1 MIPIVSVIKESFQE
15 YEGEVSL
22 VLFCQGCDLSCNFC
36 HNKEHLKTFPVL
48 GDAIDVLQKNITPL
62 HTALVLLGGEFLI
75 YDIHEIGKLCHV
87 ARQKGLK
94 VKLFTNGMHQ
104 RKLYELL
111 SWELLDSVSVDYKQV
126 TKNVVN
132 LPEKYIEP
140 TCTPELSYLC
150 RIHKALFTLQN
161 FPNVDVEIRTT
172 QYNEMTDSELS
183 NIKFFVKPFGF
194 RHIIQ
199 KDIRPTSPENSA

>member
-1 MIPIVSVIKESFQE
+1 MIPIVSVIQESFQE
-15 YEGEVSL
+15 YSGEVSL
-22 VLFCQGCDLSCNFC
+22 VMFCQGCDLNCSFC
-36 HNKEHLKTFPVL
+36 HNKEHLKDFPVL
-48 GDAIDVLQKNITPL
+48 GNAIDLFQKKITPL
-62 HTALVLLGGEFLI
+62 HSALVLLGGEFLI
-75 YDIHEIGKLCHV
+75 YDIDEIATLCYSAH
-87 ARQKGLK
+87 QKGIK

-104 RKLYELL
+104 RKLHNLL
-111 SWELLDSVSVDYKQV
+111 SWGLLDSVSIDYKQV

-132 LPEKYIEP
+132 MPQEYIEP

-150 RIHKALFTLQN
+150 RVHKALFTLQN
-161 FPNVDVEIRTT
+161 FPNVDVEVRTT

-199 KDIRPTSPENSA
+199 RDIRPE